1 MPRSSSLW
9 GYLIFMGIEK
19 RYYNDDSNLGES
31 TLKCFQSDKITARF
45 VMESGQE
52 ILIVDLNADE
62 LKEFICDLNFILKDI
77 NYANELH

>member
-1 MPRSSSLW
+1 
-9 GYLIFMGIEK
+9 MGIEK

-45 VMESGQE
+45 VMESRQE

-77 NYANELH
+77 NDAENELH